1 MDEVRKFMGV
11 CPQHDILFELL
22 TPEEHLDIFYDFKGG
37 DPDKK
42 QGEIEKLIK
51 DVGLTIDRKKQ
62 AGSLSGGNR
71 RKLSVSIALCGGS
84 KLVLLDEP
92 TSGMD
97 TQARR
102 SLWNMLR
109 NYRRDRI
116 ILLTTHYMDEAD
128 VLGDRIGI
136 MVHGQLKCLGSS
148 LFLKNRFSAG
158 FKLTIVKK
166 NKAASKRIEHFLVS
180 RLDTKILNDIAAEIT
195 FLIPNREV
203 PKLKEFFEEFDQNLE
218 SLDILSYGVSI
229 TTLEEVFLKINDELE
244 QDEGAA
250 KIDNIEN
257 SEILKSSEYG
267 GKVNYSKMA
276 STLLDSNAQIE
287 DD

>member
-1 MDEVRKFMGV
+1 MGV
-11 CPQHDILFELL
+11 CPQHDILFEML

-37 DPDKK
+37 NPINKEAELK
-42 QGEIEKLIK
+42 KLIS
-51 DVGLTIDRKKQ
+51 DVGLSIDREKQ

-97 TQARR
+97 LQARR

-128 VLGDRIGI
+128 ILGDRIGI
-136 MVHGQLKCLGSS
+136 MANGQLKCIGSS

-158 FKLTIVKK
+158 FKLTMVKS
-166 NKAASKRIEHFLVS
+166 NKV
-180 RLDTKILNDIAAEIT
+180 
-195 FLIPNREV
+195 
-203 PKLKEFFEEFDQNLE
+203 
-218 SLDILSYGVSI
+218 
-229 TTLEEVFLKINDELE
+229 
-244 QDEGAA
+244 
-250 KIDNIEN
+250 
-257 SEILKSSEYG
+257 
-267 GKVNYSKMA
+267 VNK
-276 STLLDSNAQIE
+276 
-287 DD
+287 

>member
-1 MDEVRKFMGV
+1 MDEVRQMMGV

-37 DPDKK
+37 DPQKK
-42 QGEIEKLIK
+42 QMEINKLIK
-51 DVGLTIDRKKQ
+51 DVGLTIDRKKE

-97 TQARR
+97 LQARR

-109 NYRRDRI
+109 NYRRERI

-128 VLGDRIGI
+128 ILGDRIGI
-136 MVHGQLKCLGSS
+136 MVNGQLKCIGSS

-158 FKLTIVKK
+158 FKLTMVKR
-166 NKAASKRIEHFLVS
+166 NKQVNKQIEPFLFRYFENFEMIS
-180 RLDTKILNDIAAEIT
+180 ELAAEIT
-195 FLIPNREV
+195 FLIPQKENSS
-203 PKLKEFFEEFDQNLE
+203 LKKFFEDFDQ
-218 SLDILSYGVSI
+218 
-229 TTLEEVFLKINDELE
+229 
-244 QDEGAA
+244 
-250 KIDNIEN
+250 
-257 SEILKSSEYG
+257 
-267 GKVNYSKMA
+267 
-276 STLLDSNAQIE
+276 
-287 DD
+287 